1 MSINEVMKIGTKG
14 MTQEQIVAERDRR
27 IGVVEKINQI
37 GDKIAKCEIE
47 KKVKKY
53 RREIDKIKADESMW
67 MKEAAWFLYY

>member
-1 MSINEVMKIGTKG
+1 MSINEVMKIGTQD
-14 MTQEQIVAERDRR
+14 MTQEQIAAERDRR

-53 RREIDKIKADESMW
+53 KREIDKIKADESWW
-67 MKEAAWFLYY
+67 MKEADWFLY

>member
-1 MSINEVMKIGTKG
+1 MSINDVMKIGTKG
-14 MTQEQIVAERDRR
+14 MTQEQITAERERR

-53 RREIDKIKADESMW
+53 KREIDKIKADESVW
-67 MKEAAWFLYY
+67 MKEAAWFLY

>member
-1 MSINEVMKIGTKG
+1 MSINEVMKIGTKD
-14 MTQEQIVAERDRR
+14 MTQEQITAERDRR

-53 RREIDKIKADESMW
+53 KREIDKIKADESMW
-67 MKEAAWFLYY
+67 MKEAAWFLY